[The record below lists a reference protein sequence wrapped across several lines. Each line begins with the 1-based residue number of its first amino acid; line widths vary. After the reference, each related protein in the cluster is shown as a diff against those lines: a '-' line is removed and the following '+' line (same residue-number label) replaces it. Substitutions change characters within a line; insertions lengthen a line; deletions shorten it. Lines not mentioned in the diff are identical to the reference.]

1 MKLMTRPAMKI
12 KVKTIQM
19 IQLMTKK
26 MMASLDL
33 KLRSRCHSWIH

>member
-1 MKLMTRPAMKI
+1 MQMMIRLAMKI

-33 KLRSRCHSWIH
+33 KLKSKCLNWLH